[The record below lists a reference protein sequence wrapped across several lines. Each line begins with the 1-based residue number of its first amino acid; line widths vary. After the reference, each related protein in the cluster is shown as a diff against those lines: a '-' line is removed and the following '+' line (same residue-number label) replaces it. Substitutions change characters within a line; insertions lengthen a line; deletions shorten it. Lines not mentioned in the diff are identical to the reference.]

1 MAVGE
6 RNLFSAPFEDKLFPV
21 ARVPWPATWWDD
33 DAVEAKESAALEVLE
48 RVLETPTAAVILEPL
63 LQGPAAWPWCGPSF

>member
-21 ARVPWPATWWDD
+21 ARSSLAGHLV
-33 DAVEAKESAALEVLE
+33 
-48 RVLETPTAAVILEPL
+48 
-63 LQGPAAWPWCGPSF
+63 G